1 MYVINAAGFNSISIK
16 TNLPPYHNNTPIT
29 SMPKNSLRGAAIFCL
44 LISLLEKFRN
54 LEFVTSNFDMK
65 KFSAKKLLI
74 ILIPFI
80 VSSVI
85 EVNSACS
92 F

>member
-1 MYVINAAGFNSISIK
+1 
-16 TNLPPYHNNTPIT
+16 
-29 SMPKNSLRGAAIFCL
+29 MPKNSLRGAAIFCL

-65 KFSAKKLLI
+65 NFSAKKLLI